1 MCPRYT
7 FSKFQRALLLERS
20 TAKDCLHYTCL
31 PLKQEKHSLS
41 LFCAFEIK
49 FLAVG
54 LLAADDF
61 FVFVHNCLSCLIPF
75 ELKVLSAALTAKM
88 SMHEILLKLFLSY
101 I

>member
-7 FSKFQRALLLERS
+7 FSKFQRALLLARS

-31 PLKQEKHSLS
+31 PLKQEKHFSFL
-41 LFCAFEIK
+41 CVFEIK

-61 FVFVHNCLSCLIPF
+61 FVVVHNCLSCLIPF
-75 ELKVLSAALTAKM
+75 ELKVPSSALTAKM
-88 SMHEILLKLFLSY
+88 SMHEIVLKLFLSY